1 MFPDGSGG
9 LLFGCHQ
16 ARPHGVRLGR
26 VLICNVTIE
35 VIRGHGLQLAEL
47 AHVGRLFL
55 IVRAPEVLHQ
65 VGLLPETVEAEDTLV
80 GPHPGVSPEV
90 DVDIGF
96 GRQVDATD
104 RTARVLFTRR
114 KIVIHIGRIAIDLD
128 YIVIVGFLRRGHG
141 ALDNKDLGWG
151 RGELRNQQH

>member
-1 MFPDGSGG
+1 M
-9 LLFGCHQ
+9 
-16 ARPHGVRLGR
+16 
-26 VLICNVTIE
+26 TIE

-65 VGLLPETVEAEDTLV
+65 VGLLPETVEAEDALV

-151 RGELRNQQH
+151 RGALNDNWNNVVIVVWPAERLFYNNANGNPNKSLCS